1 MTRLEAI
8 QAWLREWH
16 HARNWV
22 AEEIPVYANDL
33 VGENIGTEPVLT
45 VVGLKPAMIAMP
57 HPVWVS
63 ENAIYQRWASE
74 NAFGQQYL
82 FKDPRSIKIDIGSPK
97 FFKVLL
103 RAMKGEIRRSQA

>member
-8 QAWLREWH
+8 QAWLRERH

-22 AEEIPVYANDL
+22 AEEIPVYANEL
-33 VGENIGTEPVLT
+33 VGENVGTEPVLA

-63 ENAIYQRWASE
+63 ENAIYQRH
-74 NAFGQQYL
+74 F
-82 FKDPRSIKIDIGSPK
+82 FKEPKSIKIDIGSPK
-97 FFKVLL
+97 FFRVLT
-103 RAMKGEIRRSQA
+103 RAMKGNIRRSQI